1 MSKWVIRIVIT
12 LLCLECI
19 VSSGAD
25 QYHARLA
32 LAEAA
37 LTTDHVAQE
46 LLISMAD
53 SNVVTLKN
61 TLKSL
66 KANYHVT
73 AVERLPTSEDQFR
86 VQFASSLDLAAIMAS
101 QDPDLKIEP
110 NYIMSA
116 TSLPTDTYYASEQW
130 YLNNTGQSF
139 HRTAN
144 ISQAGTAGIDIDWE
158 PVFNQTNL
166 RGDTTI
172 VAILD
177 SGLNANH
184 PDIFPNLWTNPLE
197 PIIDGIDND
206 ANNFVDDV
214 HGWNFINNTNQFSD
228 DLGHGTFAAGLIGSV
243 SDNHGIV
250 GIAPQTSI
258 MPLKVLNAQGNGS
271 TTNVIRAINYAVAHG
286 ANVINMSFGGASA
299 STAPLITACN
309 DAKQAGVVL
318 VAAAG
323 NTNESIEDND
333 FAPANIESVIAVGSI
348 DSNGNKATF
357 SNTGNKLS
365 IVTPGVFLLGTRAH
379 TPQESSTMV
388 LNDGAVAPDGYI
400 VASGTSFS
408 TPMVS
413 AAALLL
419 KEQNANWPAS
429 LIQTRLE
436 STARDLGSP
445 GKDNLYG
452 YGLLDI
458 QAALGIP
465 EDAPPTNLPPQITSI
480 TNTPSTIIN
489 DNQNSTTITVITTDP
504 ESASLTVTG
513 SGSSLNQ
520 PTISF
525 TRTGTNTYTSEPIHT
540 TVIAG
545 SYNVSL
551 NVSDGFQTVSENTI
565 IQVTQAPVGL
575 TITTPTT
582 DSHYVTTAET
592 VTLGGNTTG
601 PVQEIVINSTPVA
614 SYIPGQPQWSSNYS
628 LNLGNNTINVDSY
641 TFDHRLI
648 ASNNLI
654 IIRNPVAIE
663 STPTAS
669 PTPTFSPTPET
680 SPSPTVTPPPTVEP
694 TITPTSTPTP
704 EPSENNSSSRRSKR
718 RRTSEVI
725 APTSLADFYDI
736 ATNHFAYNQINDL
749 RAKGGIQGVN
759 GFFFPNSSIS
769 KGEFL
774 KITLRDAG
782 LVNSSCSQ
790 TSSPYPL
797 IESSSMNQELRCAY
811 SYGLLQYEPASFN
824 PNQPISR
831 SQAMVWLVSIRK
843 TPVSTS
849 PLSYFQDV
857 AVSTWSPAIN
867 TAYEHQ
873 WIQGFQGQ
881 FYPNN
886 TLTRAEAAKVIVN
899 SRN

>member
-1 MSKWVIRIVIT
+1 MSKWVTRIVIA
-12 LLCLECI
+12 LLCLEGF

-25 QYHARLA
+25 QYHARLVQAEEA
-32 LAEAA
+32 LA
-37 LTTDHVAQE
+37 TDHVAQE
-46 LLISMAD
+46 LLISMAESD
-53 SNVVTLKN
+53 ALTLKH

-66 KANYHVT
+66 KANYHIT

-86 VQFASSLDLAAIMAS
+86 VQFANDLDLAAIMAS

-116 TSLPTDTYYASEQW
+116 TSLPPDIYYASEQW

-139 HRTAN
+139 HRTSS
-144 ISQAGTAGIDIDWE
+144 ISQAGTVGIDIGWE

-166 RGDTTI
+166 RGDNTI

-184 PDIFPNLWTNPLE
+184 PDILPNLWTNPAE
-197 PIIDGIDND
+197 PSIDGIDND

-243 SDNHGIV
+243 SDSHGIV

-286 ANVINMSFGGASA
+286 ATVINMSFGGANA
-299 STAPLITACN
+299 STAPLVTACN

-333 FAPANIESVIAVGSI
+333 FSPANIESVIAVGSI
-348 DSNGNKATF
+348 DSNGNKASF
-357 SNTGNKLS
+357 SNTGGKLS
-365 IVTPGVFLLGTRAH
+365 LVAPGVFLLGTRAH

-388 LNDGAVAPDGYI
+388 LNDGAIAPDGYI
-400 VASGTSFS
+400 IASGTSFS

-413 AAALLL
+413 ASVLLL
-419 KEQNANWPAS
+419 KEQNANWPPS
-429 LIQTRLE
+429 MIQTRLE

-458 QAALGIP
+458 QAALAIP
-465 EDAPPTNLPPQITSI
+465 AEALPINLPPQITSI
-480 TNTPSTIIN
+480 TSAPNTISN
-489 DNQNSTTITVITTDP
+489 DNQNSTIITVIATDP
-504 ESASLTVTG
+504 ESESLIVTG
-513 SGSSLNQ
+513 SGSTLNQ
-520 PTISF
+520 PTITFSL
-525 TRTGTNTYTSEPIHT
+525 TSPNTYTSEPIQT
-540 TVIAG
+540 TVVAG
-545 SYNVSL
+545 NYNVSI
-551 NVSDGFQTVSENTI
+551 NVSDDNQTISENTV

-575 TITTPTT
+575 TITTPTS
-582 DSHYVTTAET
+582 DSHYITTAET
-592 VTLGGNTTG
+592 ITLAGNTSG
-601 PVQEIVINSTPVA
+601 PIQEIAINSTPVA
-614 SYIPGQPQWSSNYS
+614 SYIAGQSQWNSSYNLS
-628 LNLGNNTINVDSY
+628 LGNNVINVDSY
-641 TFDHRLI
+641 TFNHRLV
-648 ASNNLI
+648 ASTSII

-663 STPTAS
+663 
-669 PTPTFSPTPET
+669 PTPTPSSTPLSSPTPEA
-680 SPSPTVTPPPTVEP
+680 SPIPTVTPTPTVES
-694 TITPTSTPTP
+694 TIIPTSTPTP
-704 EPSENNSSSRRSKR
+704 ESSTDDTSSRRSRR
-718 RRTSEVI
+718 RRTSEVV
-725 APTSLADFYDI
+725 TSISLPDFYDI
-736 ATNHFAYNQINDL
+736 ATNHFAYHQINDL
-749 RAKGGIQGVN
+749 RTKGGVQGVN
-759 GFFFPNSSIS
+759 GFFFPNNTIS

-774 KITLRDAG
+774 KIVLHDAG
-782 LVNSSCSQ
+782 LINSNCSQ
-790 TSSPYPL
+790 LTSPYPL
-797 IESSSMNQELRCAY
+797 VEISTMNQELRCAY

-831 SQAMVWLVSIRK
+831 SQAIVWLVSIRK
-843 TPVSTS
+843 TPVSAS
-849 PLSYFQDV
+849 SLSYFQDV
-857 AVSTWSPAIN
+857 ALSTWSPAIN

-881 FYPNN
+881 FYPYN

-899 SRN
+899 SRS